1 MVTESK
7 EVVTEGEEVESG
19 VHGMILHV
27 SVGLMVHV
35 CALHC
40 LSAGREDIHVQII
53 ENTFMYQAATK
64 NRRCV
69 RT

>member
-1 MVTESK
+1 M
-7 EVVTEGEEVESG
+7 VTEGEEVESG

-27 SVGLMVHV
+27 SVGLMV

-40 LSAGREDIHVQII
+40 LSAGSEDIHVQII